1 MRTSR
6 FSLSPAAAAV
16 KSVLLASVMASTALA
31 AQADDAVVE
40 ADNSVVETSST
51 SKSAAETGSSY
62 NNYVNFGAFYLDAD
76 KGRAEDGTSV
86 GYNAGFGHRLNT
98 NLWVEGQFFG
108 DTIETGITGTDN
120 YQTGGGVDFHY
131 AFGQRS
137 EFTPFLIVGGG
148 GVYNDVAGS
157 NNDELT
163 PYLNVGL
170 GFTKSIF
177 GFDNLRLRG
186 EVRAVYDD
194 YKEGQTD
201 IRVGLGL
208 EMALGS
214 APVKEP
220 EVIIREVPVEKIVI
234 QEVPVERIV
243 IKEVPAP
250 APEVV
255 PPAPVSVDDDGDGVI
270 NERDKCP
277 NTLKGARVDGN
288 GCVVEQTL
296 TIRDITFDNN
306 SARLT
311 ANAQRLMENVVSFL
325 RSDPS
330 TRISISGHTD
340 SVASD
345 AYNMKLSRSRAIEV
359 RDYLVG
365 YGIDAARLDATGYGE
380 SRPVASNDSAEGRE
394 LNRRVEFRIQK

>member
-16 KSVLLASVMASTALA
+16 KSVLLATVMTGA
-31 AQADDAVVE
+31 AFSAHAE
-40 ADNSVVETSST
+40 APT
-51 SKSAAETGSSY
+51 ETGSSY
-62 NNYVNFGAFYLDAD
+62 DNYVNFGAFYLEAD
-76 KGRAEDGTSV
+76 KSRGTDGTSI
-86 GYNAGFGHRLNT
+86 GYQAGVGHRLNT

-108 DTIETGITGTDN
+108 DTIETGKFGTDN
-120 YQTGGGVDFHY
+120 YQTGGGVDFHF

-137 EFTPFLIVGGG
+137 EFTPFLIIGGG
-148 GVYNDVAGS
+148 GVYNDIAGTKD
-157 NNDELT
+157 DELT

-194 YKEGQTD
+194 FQEGQTD
-201 IRVGLGL
+201 FRAGLGL
-208 EMALGS
+208 EMGLGS

-220 EVIIREVPVEKIVI
+220 EVVIREVPVEKIVI

-255 PPAPVSVDDDGDGVI
+255 PVSVDDDGDGVV

-296 TIRDITFDNN
+296 TIRDITFENN

-311 ANAQRLMENVVSFL
+311 ANAQRLMENVVAFL
-325 RSDPS
+325 RSDS
-330 TRISISGHTD
+330 TARISISGHTD

-345 AYNMKLSRSRAIEV
+345 AYNMKLSRSRANEV

-365 YGIDAARLDATGYGE
+365 YGIDASRLEAAGYGE
-380 SRPVASNDSAEGRE
+380 SRPVATNATAEGRE

>member
-6 FSLSPAAAAV
+6 FALSPAASAV
-16 KSVLLASVMASTALA
+16 KSVLLASVMMGSALA
-31 AQADDAVVE
+31 AHAE
-40 ADNSVVETSST
+40 SSV
-51 SKSAAETGSSY
+51 ETGSSY
-62 NNYVNFGAFYLDAD
+62 DNYVNFGAFYLEAD
-76 KGRAEDGTSV
+76 KSRGADGTSV
-86 GYNAGFGHRLNT
+86 GYNAGVGHRLNN

-108 DTIETGITGTDN
+108 DTIETGVNGTDN

-148 GVYNDVAGS
+148 GVYNDVAGTR
-157 NNDELT
+157 NDELT
-163 PYLNVGL
+163 PFLNVGL
-170 GFTKSIF
+170 GFTKSIL

-194 YKEGQTD
+194 FKEGQTD
-201 IRVGLGL
+201 FRAGLGL
-208 EMALGS
+208 EMGLGA

-220 EVIIREVPVEKIVI
+220 EVVVREVQVPVEKVVI
-234 QEVPVERIV
+234 KEVPVERIV

-250 APEVV
+250 EPEVV
-255 PPAPVSVDDDGDGVI
+255 PVSVDDDGDGVI

-296 TIRDITFDNN
+296 TIRDITFETD
-306 SARLT
+306 SSRLT

-325 RSDPS
+325 RSDPN

-345 AYNMKLSRSRAIEV
+345 AYNLMLSRNRATEV
-359 RDYLVG
+359 RDYLIG
-365 YGIDAARLDATGYGE
+365 YGIDGSRLDAAGFGE
-380 SRPVASNDSAEGRE
+380 SRPVATNDTPEGRE

>member
-6 FSLSPAAAAV
+6 FALSPAASAV
-16 KSVLLASVMASTALA
+16 KSVLLASVMMGSALA
-31 AQADDAVVE
+31 AHAEEAAVE
-40 ADNSVVETSST
+40 A
-51 SKSAAETGSSY
+51 SAGVETGSSY
-62 NNYVNFGAFYLDAD
+62 NNYVNFGAFYLEAD
-76 KGRAEDGTSV
+76 KGRGADGTSV
-86 GYNAGFGHRLNT
+86 GYHAGVGHRLNT

-108 DTIETGITGTDN
+108 DTIETGVLGTDN

-148 GVYNDVAGS
+148 GVYNDVTGTA
-157 NNDELT
+157 NDELT
-163 PYLNVGL
+163 PYLNIGL

-186 EVRAVYDD
+186 EVRAIYDD
-194 YKEGQTD
+194 FREGQTD
-201 IRVGLGL
+201 FRAGLGL
-208 EMALGS
+208 EMGLGTP
-214 APVKEP
+214 PVKEP
-220 EVIIREVPVEKIVI
+220 EVVVREVQVPVEKIVI

-255 PPAPVSVDDDGDGVI
+255 PVSVDDDGDGVI

-296 TIRDITFDNN
+296 TIRDITFETD

-330 TRISISGHTD
+330 ARISISGHTD

-345 AYNMKLSRSRAIEV
+345 AYNMKLSRNRASEV

-365 YGIDAARLDATGYGE
+365 YGIDGSRLDSAGYGE
-380 SRPVASNDSAEGRE
+380 SRPVATNDTAEGRE

>member
-16 KSVLLASVMASTALA
+16 KSVVFATVMTGVALSA
-31 AQADDAVVE
+31 HAE
-40 ADNSVVETSST
+40 APT
-51 SKSAAETGSSY
+51 ETGSSY
-62 NNYVNFGAFYLDAD
+62 DNYVNFGAFYLEAD
-76 KGRAEDGTSV
+76 KSRGTDGTSI
-86 GYNAGFGHRLNT
+86 GYQAGVGHRLNS

-108 DTIETGITGTDN
+108 DTIETGKFGTDN

-137 EFTPFLIVGGG
+137 EFTPFLIIGGG

-157 NNDELT
+157 NNDEVT

-170 GFTKSIF
+170 GFTKAIF

-194 YKEGQTD
+194 FQEGQTD
-201 IRVGLGL
+201 FRAGLGL
-208 EMALGS
+208 EMGLGS

-220 EVIIREVPVEKIVI
+220 EVVVREVPVEKIVI
-234 QEVPVERIV
+234 KEVPVERIV

-255 PPAPVSVDDDGDGVI
+255 PVSVDDDGDGVV

-296 TIRDITFDNN
+296 TIRDITFENN

-311 ANAQRLMENVVSFL
+311 ANAQRLMENVVAFL
-325 RSDPS
+325 RSDS
-330 TRISISGHTD
+330 TARISISGHTD

-345 AYNMKLSRSRAIEV
+345 AYNMKLSRSRANEV

-365 YGIDAARLDATGYGE
+365 YGIDASRLEAAGYGE
-380 SRPVASNDSAEGRE
+380 SRPVATNATAEGRE

>member
-16 KSVLLASVMASTALA
+16 KSVVFATVMTGVALSAHAEAST
-31 AQADDAVVE
+31 
-40 ADNSVVETSST
+40 
-51 SKSAAETGSSY
+51 ETGSSY
-62 NNYVNFGAFYLDAD
+62 DNYVNFGAFYLEAD
-76 KGRAEDGTSV
+76 KSRGTDGTSI
-86 GYNAGFGHRLNT
+86 GYQAGVGHRLNS

-108 DTIETGITGTDN
+108 DTIETGKFGTDN

-137 EFTPFLIVGGG
+137 EFTPFLIIGGG

-157 NNDELT
+157 NNDEVT

-170 GFTKSIF
+170 GFTKAIF

-194 YKEGQTD
+194 FQEGQTD
-201 IRVGLGL
+201 FRAGLGL
-208 EMALGS
+208 EMGLGS

-220 EVIIREVPVEKIVI
+220 EVVVREVPVEKIVI
-234 QEVPVERIV
+234 KEVPVERIV

-255 PPAPVSVDDDGDGVI
+255 PVSVDDDGDGVV

-296 TIRDITFDNN
+296 TIRDITFEND

-311 ANAQRLMENVVSFL
+311 ANAQRLMENVVAFL
-325 RSDPS
+325 RSDSS

-345 AYNMKLSRSRAIEV
+345 SYNMKLSRNRANEV

-365 YGIDAARLDATGYGE
+365 YGIDASRLEAAGYGE
-380 SRPVASNDSAEGRE
+380 SRPVATNATAEGRE

>member
-16 KSVLLASVMASTALA
+16 KSVLLATVMTGA
-31 AQADDAVVE
+31 AFSAHAE
-40 ADNSVVETSST
+40 APT
-51 SKSAAETGSSY
+51 ETGSSY
-62 NNYVNFGAFYLDAD
+62 DNYVNFGAFYLEAD
-76 KGRAEDGTSV
+76 KSRGTDGTSI
-86 GYNAGFGHRLNT
+86 GYQAGVGHRLNT

-108 DTIETGITGTDN
+108 DTIETGKFGTDN
-120 YQTGGGVDFHY
+120 YQTGGGVDFHF

-137 EFTPFLIVGGG
+137 EFTPFLIIGGG
-148 GVYNDVAGS
+148 GVYNDIAGTKD
-157 NNDELT
+157 DELT

-194 YKEGQTD
+194 FQEGQTD
-201 IRVGLGL
+201 FRAGLGL
-208 EMALGS
+208 EMGLGS

-220 EVIIREVPVEKIVI
+220 EVVVREVPVEKIVI

-255 PPAPVSVDDDGDGVI
+255 PVSVDDDGDGVV

-296 TIRDITFDNN
+296 TIRDITFENN

-311 ANAQRLMENVVSFL
+311 ANAQRLMENVVAFL
-325 RSDPS
+325 RSDS
-330 TRISISGHTD
+330 TARISISGHTD

-345 AYNMKLSRSRAIEV
+345 AYNMKLSRSRANEV

-365 YGIDAARLDATGYGE
+365 YGIDASRLDAAGYGE
-380 SRPVASNDSAEGRE
+380 SRPVATNATAEGRE

>member
-1 MRTSR
+1 MRKSR
-6 FSLSPAAAAV
+6 FALSPAASAV
-16 KSVLLASVMASTALA
+16 KSVLLASVVMGSALA
-31 AQADDAVVE
+31 AHAE
-40 ADNSVVETSST
+40 SST
-51 SKSAAETGSSY
+51 ETGSSY
-62 NNYVNFGAFYLDAD
+62 DNYVNFGAFYLDAD
-76 KGRAEDGTSV
+76 KSRGADGTSI
-86 GYNAGFGHRLNT
+86 GYNAGVGHRLND

-108 DTIETGITGTDN
+108 DTIETGQFGTDN

-148 GVYNDVAGS
+148 GVYNDIAGT
-157 NNDELT
+157 NQDELT
-163 PYLNVGL
+163 PYLNVGV
-170 GFTKSIF
+170 GFTKSIL
-177 GFDNLRLRG
+177 GFDNLRIRG
-186 EVRAVYDD
+186 ELRAIYDD
-194 YKEGQTD
+194 FQEGQTD
-201 IRVGLGL
+201 FRAGLGL
-208 EMALGS
+208 EMGLGS

-220 EVIIREVPVEKIVI
+220 EVVVREVQVPVEKVVI
-234 QEVPVERIV
+234 KEVPVERIV

-250 APEVV
+250 EPEVV
-255 PPAPVSVDDDGDGVI
+255 PVSVDDDGDGVI

-296 TIRDITFDNN
+296 TIRDITFETD

-330 TRISISGHTD
+330 ARISISGHTD

-345 AYNMKLSRSRAIEV
+345 AYNMKLSRNRANEV
-359 RDYLVG
+359 RDYLIG
-365 YGIDAARLDATGYGE
+365 YGIDGSRLDAAGYGE
-380 SRPVASNDSAEGRE
+380 SRPVATNDTPEGRE

>member
-16 KSVLLASVMASTALA
+16 KSVLLATVMTGA
-31 AQADDAVVE
+31 AFSAHAE
-40 ADNSVVETSST
+40 APT
-51 SKSAAETGSSY
+51 ETGSSY
-62 NNYVNFGAFYLDAD
+62 DNYVNFGAFYLEAD
-76 KGRAEDGTSV
+76 KSRGADGTSI
-86 GYNAGFGHRLNT
+86 GYQAGVGHRLNS

-108 DTIETGITGTDN
+108 DTIETGKFGTDN
-120 YQTGGGVDFHY
+120 YQTGGGVDFHF

-148 GVYNDVAGS
+148 GVYNDIAGTKD
-157 NNDELT
+157 DELT

-194 YKEGQTD
+194 FQEGQTD
-201 IRVGLGL
+201 FRAGLGL
-208 EMALGS
+208 EMGLGS

-220 EVIIREVPVEKIVI
+220 EVVIREVPVEKIVI

-255 PPAPVSVDDDGDGVI
+255 PVSVDDDGDGVV

-296 TIRDITFDNN
+296 TIRDITFENN

-311 ANAQRLMENVVSFL
+311 ANAQRLMENVVAFL
-325 RSDPS
+325 RSDS
-330 TRISISGHTD
+330 TARISISGHTD

-345 AYNMKLSRSRAIEV
+345 AYNMKLSRSRANEV

-365 YGIDAARLDATGYGE
+365 YGIDASRLEAAGYGE
-380 SRPVASNDSAEGRE
+380 SRPVATNATAEGRE

>member
-16 KSVLLASVMASTALA
+16 KSVLLATVMTGIAF
-31 AQADDAVVE
+31 
-40 ADNSVVETSST
+40 
-51 SKSAAETGSSY
+51 SAHAEGEKETGSSY
-62 NNYVNFGAFYLDAD
+62 DNYVNFGAFYLEAD
-76 KGRAEDGTSV
+76 KSRGADGTSV
-86 GYNAGFGHRLNT
+86 GYNAGVGHRLSS

-108 DTIETGITGTDN
+108 DTIETGSSGTDN
-120 YQTGGGVDFHY
+120 YQTGGGVDFHF
-131 AFGQRS
+131 ALGQRS

-148 GVYNDVAGS
+148 GVYNDIAGTS
-157 NNDELT
+157 NDELT
-163 PYLNVGL
+163 PFLNIGV

-186 EVRAVYDD
+186 ELRAVYDD
-194 YKEGQTD
+194 FQEGQTD
-201 IRVGLGL
+201 FRAGLGL
-208 EMALGS
+208 EMGLGK

-220 EVIIREVPVEKIVI
+220 EVVIREVPVEVQVEKIVI
-234 QEVPVERIV
+234 KEVPVERIV
-243 IKEVPAP
+243 IQEVPAP

-255 PPAPVSVDDDGDGVI
+255 PVSVDDDGDGVV

-277 NTLKGARVDGN
+277 DTLKGARVDGN

-296 TIRDITFDNN
+296 TIRDITFENN

-311 ANAQRLMENVVSFL
+311 ANAQRLMENVVAFL
-325 RSDPS
+325 RSDS
-330 TRISISGHTD
+330 TARISISGHTD

-345 AYNMKLSRSRAIEV
+345 AYNMKLSRNRANEV

-365 YGIDAARLDATGYGE
+365 YGIDASRLDAAGYGE
-380 SRPVASNDSAEGRE
+380 SRPVATNATPEGRE

>member
-16 KSVLLASVMASTALA
+16 KSVVFATVMTGVALSAHA
-31 AQADDAVVE
+31 AAP
-40 ADNSVVETSST
+40 T
-51 SKSAAETGSSY
+51 ETGSSY
-62 NNYVNFGAFYLDAD
+62 DNYVNFGAFYLEAD
-76 KGRAEDGTSV
+76 KSRGTDGTSI
-86 GYNAGFGHRLNT
+86 GYQAGVGHRLNS

-108 DTIETGITGTDN
+108 DTIETGKFGTDN

-137 EFTPFLIVGGG
+137 EFTPFLIIGGG

-157 NNDELT
+157 NNDEVT

-170 GFTKSIF
+170 GFTKAIF

-194 YKEGQTD
+194 FQEGQTD
-201 IRVGLGL
+201 FRAGLGL
-208 EMALGS
+208 EMGLGS

-220 EVIIREVPVEKIVI
+220 EVVVREVPVEKIVI
-234 QEVPVERIV
+234 KEVPVERIV

-255 PPAPVSVDDDGDGVI
+255 PVSVDDDGDGVV

-296 TIRDITFDNN
+296 TIRDITFEND

-311 ANAQRLMENVVSFL
+311 ANAQRLMENVVAFL
-325 RSDPS
+325 RSDSS

-345 AYNMKLSRSRAIEV
+345 SYNMKLSRNRANEV

-365 YGIDAARLDATGYGE
+365 YGIDASRLEAAGYGE
-380 SRPVASNDSAEGRE
+380 SRPVATNATAEGRE

>member
-6 FSLSPAAAAV
+6 FFLSPAASAV
-16 KSVLLASVMASTALA
+16 KSVLLASVMTGAAMSAHAETA
-31 AQADDAVVE
+31 
-40 ADNSVVETSST
+40 T
-51 SKSAAETGSSY
+51 ETGSSY
-62 NNYVNFGAFYLDAD
+62 DNYVNFGTFYLEAD
-76 KGRAEDGTSV
+76 KSRGADGTSI
-86 GYNAGFGHRLNT
+86 GYNAGVGHRLNT
-98 NLWVEGQFFG
+98 NIWVEGQFFG
-108 DTIETGITGTDN
+108 DTIETGAAGTDN

-157 NNDELT
+157 ANDELT
-163 PYLNVGL
+163 PYLNVGI

-194 YKEGQTD
+194 FLNGQTD
-201 IRVGLGL
+201 FRAGLGL
-208 EMALGS
+208 EMGLGS

-220 EVIIREVPVEKIVI
+220 EVIVREVPVEKIVI

-250 APEVV
+250 VAEVV
-255 PPAPVSVDDDGDGVI
+255 PVSVDDDGDGVV

-296 TIRDITFDNN
+296 TIRDITFENN

-330 TRISISGHTD
+330 ARISISGHTD

-345 AYNMKLSRSRAIEV
+345 AYNLKLSRSRATEV

-365 YGIDAARLDATGYGE
+365 YGIDASRLDAAGYGE
-380 SRPVASNDSAEGRE
+380 SRPVASNATAEGRE

>member
-6 FSLSPAAAAV
+6 LFLSPAALAV
-16 KSVLLASVMASTALA
+16 KSALLATVMTGA
-31 AQADDAVVE
+31 AFAADTDTPV
-40 ADNSVVETSST
+40 
-51 SKSAAETGSSY
+51 ETGSSY
-62 NNYVNFGAFYLDAD
+62 NNYVNFGAFYLEAD
-76 KGRAEDGTSV
+76 KGRGADGTSV
-86 GYNAGFGHRLNT
+86 GYNAGVGHRLNT

-108 DTIETGITGTDN
+108 DTIETGQFGTDN
-120 YQTGGGVDFHY
+120 YQTGGGIDFHY

-148 GVYNDVAGS
+148 GVYNDITGTA
-157 NNDELT
+157 NDELT
-163 PYLNVGL
+163 PFVNVGL

-186 EVRAVYDD
+186 EIRAVYDD
-194 YKEGQTD
+194 FQEGQTD
-201 IRVGLGL
+201 FRAGLGL
-208 EMALGS
+208 EMGLGTP
-214 APVKEP
+214 PVKEP
-220 EVIIREVPVEKIVI
+220 EVIVREVPVEKIVI

-250 APEVV
+250 VAEVV
-255 PPAPVSVDDDGDGVI
+255 PASVDDDGDGVV

-296 TIRDITFDNN
+296 TIRDITFENN

-330 TRISISGHTD
+330 ARISISGHTD

-345 AYNMKLSRSRAIEV
+345 AYNLKLSRSRATEV

-365 YGIDAARLDATGYGE
+365 YGIDASRLDAAGYGE
-380 SRPVASNDSAEGRE
+380 SRPVASNATAEGRE
-394 LNRRVEFRIQK
+394 LNRRVEFTIQK

>member
-16 KSVLLASVMASTALA
+16 KSILLVSVMAGAALT
-31 AQADDAVVE
+31 AQADDAAV
-40 ADNSVVETSST
+40 
-51 SKSAAETGSSY
+51 ETGSSY
-62 NNYVNFGAFYLDAD
+62 NNYVNFGAFYFGPDSSR
-76 KGRAEDGTSV
+76 GTDGTSI
-86 GYNAGFGHRLNT
+86 GYNAGVGHRLSS

-108 DTIETGITGTDN
+108 DTIETGNSATDF

-148 GVYNDVAGS
+148 GVYNDVA
-157 NNDELT
+157 NTANDELT
-163 PYLNVGL
+163 PYVNVGL

-186 EVRAVYDD
+186 EVRAIYDD
-194 YKEGQTD
+194 FQDGKTD
-201 IRVGLGL
+201 YRAGLGL
-208 EMALGS
+208 EMGLGS

-220 EVIIREVPVEKIVI
+220 EVVIREVQVPVEKIVI

-250 APEVV
+250 QPEIV
-255 PPAPVSVDDDGDGVI
+255 PVSVDDDGDGVI

-296 TIRDITFDNN
+296 TIRDITFETN

-325 RSDPS
+325 RSDP
-330 TRISISGHTD
+330 TARISISGHTD

-345 AYNMKLSRSRAIEV
+345 AYNLKLSRNRATEV
-359 RDYLVG
+359 RDYLIG
-365 YGIDAARLDATGYGE
+365 YGIDGSRLDAAGYGE
-380 SRPVASNDSAEGRE
+380 SRPVASNDTAEGRE

>member
-16 KSVLLASVMASTALA
+16 KSVLLATVMTGA
-31 AQADDAVVE
+31 AFSAHAE
-40 ADNSVVETSST
+40 APT
-51 SKSAAETGSSY
+51 ETGSSY
-62 NNYVNFGAFYLDAD
+62 DNYVNFGAFYLEAD
-76 KGRAEDGTSV
+76 KSRGTDGTSI
-86 GYNAGFGHRLNT
+86 GYQAGVGHRLNT
-98 NLWVEGQFFG
+98 NLWVEGQLFG
-108 DTIETGITGTDN
+108 DTIETGKFGTDN
-120 YQTGGGVDFHY
+120 YQTGGGVDFHF

-137 EFTPFLIVGGG
+137 EFTPFLIIGGG
-148 GVYNDVAGS
+148 GVYNDIAGTKD
-157 NNDELT
+157 DELT

-194 YKEGQTD
+194 FQEGQTD
-201 IRVGLGL
+201 FRAGLGL
-208 EMALGS
+208 EMGLGS

-220 EVIIREVPVEKIVI
+220 EVVVREVPVEKIVI

-255 PPAPVSVDDDGDGVI
+255 PVSVDDDGDGVV

-296 TIRDITFDNN
+296 TIRDITFENN

-311 ANAQRLMENVVSFL
+311 ANAQRLMENVVAFL
-325 RSDPS
+325 RSDS
-330 TRISISGHTD
+330 TARISISGHTD

-345 AYNMKLSRSRAIEV
+345 AYNMKLSRSRANEV

-365 YGIDAARLDATGYGE
+365 YGIDASRLDAAGYGE
-380 SRPVASNDSAEGRE
+380 SRPVATNATAEGRE

>member
-6 FSLSPAAAAV
+6 FSLSPAASAV
-16 KSVLLASVMASTALA
+16 KSVLLASVMTGVAFA
-31 AQADDAVVE
+31 AQAQTPV
-40 ADNSVVETSST
+40 
-51 SKSAAETGSSY
+51 ETGSSY
-62 NNYVNFGAFYLDAD
+62 DNYVNFGAFYLEAD
-76 KGRAEDGTSV
+76 KNRGADGTSI
-86 GYNAGFGHRLNT
+86 GYNAGVGHRLNT

-108 DTIETGITGTDN
+108 DTIETGALGTDN

-157 NNDELT
+157 ANDELT

-170 GFTKSIF
+170 GFTKSIL

-194 YKEGQTD
+194 FQEGQTD
-201 IRVGLGL
+201 FRVGLGL
-208 EMALGS
+208 EMGLGS

-220 EVIIREVPVEKIVI
+220 EVIVREVPVEKIVI

-250 APEVV
+250 VAEVV
-255 PPAPVSVDDDGDGVI
+255 PASVDDDGDGVI

-296 TIRDITFDNN
+296 TIRDITFETN

-330 TRISISGHTD
+330 ARISISGHTD

-345 AYNMKLSRSRAIEV
+345 AYNLKLSRSRATEV
-359 RDYLVG
+359 RDYLIG
-365 YGIDAARLDATGYGE
+365 YGIDGSRLDAAGYGE
-380 SRPVASNDSAEGRE
+380 SRPVATNATEEGRE

>member
-16 KSVLLASVMASTALA
+16 KSVLLATVMTGA
-31 AQADDAVVE
+31 AFSAHAE
-40 ADNSVVETSST
+40 APT
-51 SKSAAETGSSY
+51 ETGSSY
-62 NNYVNFGAFYLDAD
+62 DNYVNFGAFYLEAD
-76 KGRAEDGTSV
+76 KSRGTDGTSI
-86 GYNAGFGHRLNT
+86 GYQAGVGHRLNT

-108 DTIETGITGTDN
+108 DTIETGKFGTDN
-120 YQTGGGVDFHY
+120 YQTGGGVDFHF

-137 EFTPFLIVGGG
+137 EFTPFLIIGGG
-148 GVYNDVAGS
+148 GVYNDIAGTKD
-157 NNDELT
+157 DELT

-194 YKEGQTD
+194 FQEGQTD
-201 IRVGLGL
+201 FRAGLGL
-208 EMALGS
+208 EMGLGS

-220 EVIIREVPVEKIVI
+220 EVVVREVPVEKIVI

-255 PPAPVSVDDDGDGVI
+255 PVSVDDDGDGVV

-296 TIRDITFDNN
+296 TIRDITFENN

-311 ANAQRLMENVVSFL
+311 ANAQRLMENVVAFL
-325 RSDPS
+325 RSDS
-330 TRISISGHTD
+330 TARISISGHTD

-345 AYNMKLSRSRAIEV
+345 AYNMKLSRSRANEV

-365 YGIDAARLDATGYGE
+365 YGIDASRLEAAGYGE
-380 SRPVASNDSAEGRE
+380 SRPVATNATAEGRE

>member
-16 KSVLLASVMASTALA
+16 KSVLLATVMTGA
-31 AQADDAVVE
+31 AFSAHAE
-40 ADNSVVETSST
+40 APT
-51 SKSAAETGSSY
+51 ETGSSY
-62 NNYVNFGAFYLDAD
+62 DNYVNFGAFYLEAD
-76 KGRAEDGTSV
+76 KSRGADGTSI
-86 GYNAGFGHRLNT
+86 GYQAGVGHRLNS

-108 DTIETGITGTDN
+108 DTIETGKFGTDN
-120 YQTGGGVDFHY
+120 YQTGGGVDFHF

-137 EFTPFLIVGGG
+137 EFTPFLIIGGG
-148 GVYNDVAGS
+148 GVYNDIAGTKD
-157 NNDELT
+157 DELT

-194 YKEGQTD
+194 FQEGQTD
-201 IRVGLGL
+201 FRAGLGL
-208 EMALGS
+208 EMGLGS

-220 EVIIREVPVEKIVI
+220 EVVIREVPVEKIVI

-255 PPAPVSVDDDGDGVI
+255 PVSVDDDGDGVV

-296 TIRDITFDNN
+296 TIRDITFENN

-311 ANAQRLMENVVSFL
+311 ANAQRLMENVVAFL
-325 RSDPS
+325 RSDS
-330 TRISISGHTD
+330 TARISISGHTD

-345 AYNMKLSRSRAIEV
+345 AYNMKLSRSRANEV

-365 YGIDAARLDATGYGE
+365 YGIDASRLDAAGYGE
-380 SRPVASNDSAEGRE
+380 SRPVATNATAEGRE

>member
-6 FSLSPAAAAV
+6 FSLSPAASAV
-16 KSVLLASVMASTALA
+16 KSVLLASVMAGA
-31 AQADDAVVE
+31 AFAAH
-40 ADNSVVETSST
+40 AETT
-51 SKSAAETGSSY
+51 VETGSSY
-62 NNYVNFGAFYLDAD
+62 DNYVNFGAFYLEAD
-76 KGRAEDGTSV
+76 DNRGADGTSV
-86 GYNAGFGHRLNT
+86 GYNAGVGHRLNS

-108 DTIETGITGTDN
+108 DTIETGMNGTDN

-148 GVYNDVAGS
+148 GVFNDVAGS
-157 NNDELT
+157 ANDELT
-163 PYLNVGL
+163 PYLNIGL

-194 YKEGQTD
+194 FQEGQTD
-201 IRVGLGL
+201 FRAGLGL
-208 EMALGS
+208 EMGLGN

-220 EVIIREVPVEKIVI
+220 EVIVREVPVEKIVI

-250 APEVV
+250 EV
-255 PPAPVSVDDDGDGVI
+255 APVSVDDDGDGVV

-277 NTLKGARVDGN
+277 NTLKGALVDGN

-296 TIRDITFDNN
+296 TIRDITFETN

-330 TRISISGHTD
+330 ARISISGHTD

-345 AYNMKLSRSRAIEV
+345 AYNLKLSRNRASEV

-365 YGIDAARLDATGYGE
+365 YGIDGGRLDAAGFGE
-380 SRPVASNDSAEGRE
+380 SRPVASNDTAEGRE

>member
-16 KSVLLASVMASTALA
+16 KSVVFATVMTGVALSA
-31 AQADDAVVE
+31 HAE
-40 ADNSVVETSST
+40 APT
-51 SKSAAETGSSY
+51 ETGSSY
-62 NNYVNFGAFYLDAD
+62 DNYVNFGAFYLEAD
-76 KGRAEDGTSV
+76 KSRGTDGTSI
-86 GYNAGFGHRLNT
+86 GYQAGVGHRLNS

-108 DTIETGITGTDN
+108 DTIETGKFGTDN

-137 EFTPFLIVGGG
+137 EFTPFLIIGGG

-157 NNDELT
+157 NNDEVT

-170 GFTKSIF
+170 GFTKAIF

-194 YKEGQTD
+194 FQEGQTD
-201 IRVGLGL
+201 FRAGLGL
-208 EMALGS
+208 EMGLGS

-220 EVIIREVPVEKIVI
+220 EVVVREVPVEKIVI
-234 QEVPVERIV
+234 KEVPVERIV

-255 PPAPVSVDDDGDGVI
+255 PVSVDDDGDGVV

-296 TIRDITFDNN
+296 TIRDITFEND

-311 ANAQRLMENVVSFL
+311 ANAQRLMENVVAFL
-325 RSDPS
+325 RSDSS

-345 AYNMKLSRSRAIEV
+345 SYNMKLSRNRANEV

-365 YGIDAARLDATGYGE
+365 YGIDASRLEAAGYGE
-380 SRPVASNDSAEGRE
+380 SRPVATNATAEGRE

>member
-1 MRTSR
+1 MRTFR
-6 FSLSPAAAAV
+6 FSMSPAASAV
-16 KSVLLASVMASTALA
+16 KSVLLASVMTGVAFA
-31 AQADDAVVE
+31 AHA
-40 ADNSVVETSST
+40 ETPV
-51 SKSAAETGSSY
+51 ETGSTY
-62 NNYVNFGAFYLDAD
+62 NNYVNFGTFYLEAD
-76 KGRAEDGTSV
+76 KSRGSDGTSI
-86 GYNAGFGHRLNT
+86 GYNAGVGHRLNT

-108 DTIETGITGTDN
+108 DTIETGALGTDN

-157 NNDELT
+157 ANDKLT
-163 PYLNVGL
+163 PFVNVGL
-170 GFTKSIF
+170 GFTKSIL
-177 GFDNLRLRG
+177 GFDNLRVRG
-186 EVRAVYDD
+186 EARAVYDD
-194 YKEGQTD
+194 FEKGQTD
-201 IRVGLGL
+201 FRVGLGL
-208 EMALGS
+208 EMGLGS

-220 EVIIREVPVEKIVI
+220 EVIVREVPVEKIVI

-243 IKEVPAP
+243 IKEVPAA
-250 APEVV
+250 APVV
-255 PPAPVSVDDDGDGVI
+255 VPVSVDDDGDGVV

-296 TIRDITFDNN
+296 TIRDITFENN

-330 TRISISGHTD
+330 ARISISGHTD

-345 AYNMKLSRSRAIEV
+345 AYNLKLSRSRATEV
-359 RDYLVG
+359 RDYLIG
-365 YGIDAARLDATGYGE
+365 YGIDGSRLDAAGYGE
-380 SRPVASNDSAEGRE
+380 SRPVATNATAEGRE

>member
-1 MRTSR
+1 
-6 FSLSPAAAAV
+6 
-16 KSVLLASVMASTALA
+16 MASTALA

>member
-6 FSLSPAAAAV
+6 LFLSPAALAV
-16 KSVLLASVMASTALA
+16 KSALLATVMTGA
-31 AQADDAVVE
+31 AFAADTDTPV
-40 ADNSVVETSST
+40 
-51 SKSAAETGSSY
+51 ETGSSY
-62 NNYVNFGAFYLDAD
+62 NNYVNFGAFYLEAD
-76 KGRAEDGTSV
+76 KGRGADGTSV
-86 GYNAGFGHRLNT
+86 GYNAGVGHRLNT

-108 DTIETGITGTDN
+108 DTIETGQFGTDN

-148 GVYNDVAGS
+148 GVYNDITGTD
-157 NNDELT
+157 NDELT
-163 PYLNVGL
+163 PYVNVGL

-186 EVRAVYDD
+186 EIRAIYDD
-194 YKEGQTD
+194 FQEGQTD
-201 IRVGLGL
+201 FRAGLGL
-208 EMALGS
+208 EMGLGTP
-214 APVKEP
+214 PVKEP
-220 EVIIREVPVEKIVI
+220 EVIVREVPVEKIVI

-250 APEVV
+250 VAEVV
-255 PPAPVSVDDDGDGVI
+255 PASVDDDGDGVV

-296 TIRDITFDNN
+296 TIRDITFENN

-330 TRISISGHTD
+330 ARISISGHTD

-345 AYNMKLSRSRAIEV
+345 AYNLKLSRSRATEV

-365 YGIDAARLDATGYGE
+365 YGIDASRLDAAGYGE
-380 SRPVASNDSAEGRE
+380 SRPVASNATAEGRE
-394 LNRRVEFRIQK
+394 LNRRVEFTIQK

>member
-16 KSVLLASVMASTALA
+16 KSVLLATVMTGA
-31 AQADDAVVE
+31 AFSAHAE
-40 ADNSVVETSST
+40 APT
-51 SKSAAETGSSY
+51 ETGSSY
-62 NNYVNFGAFYLDAD
+62 DNYVNFGAFYLEAD
-76 KGRAEDGTSV
+76 KSRGADGTSI
-86 GYNAGFGHRLNT
+86 GYQAGVGHRLNS

-108 DTIETGITGTDN
+108 DTIETGKFGTDN
-120 YQTGGGVDFHY
+120 YQTGGGVDFHF

-148 GVYNDVAGS
+148 GVYNDIAGTKD
-157 NNDELT
+157 DELT

-194 YKEGQTD
+194 FQEGQTD
-201 IRVGLGL
+201 FRAGLGL
-208 EMALGS
+208 EMGLGS
-214 APVKEP
+214 APAKEP
-220 EVIIREVPVEKIVI
+220 EVVIREVQVEVPVEKIVI

-255 PPAPVSVDDDGDGVI
+255 PVSVDDDGDGVV

-296 TIRDITFDNN
+296 TIRDITFENN

-311 ANAQRLMENVVSFL
+311 ANAQRLMENVVAFL
-325 RSDPS
+325 RSDS
-330 TRISISGHTD
+330 TARISISGHTD

-345 AYNMKLSRSRAIEV
+345 AYNMKLSRSRANEV

-365 YGIDAARLDATGYGE
+365 YGIDASRLDAAGYGE
-380 SRPVASNDSAEGRE
+380 SRPVATNATAEGRE

>member
-6 FSLSPAAAAV
+6 LFLSPAALAV
-16 KSVLLASVMASTALA
+16 KSVLLATVMTGA
-31 AQADDAVVE
+31 AFAADA
-40 ADNSVVETSST
+40 ETPV
-51 SKSAAETGSSY
+51 ETGSSY
-62 NNYVNFGAFYLDAD
+62 NNYVNFGAFYLEAD
-76 KGRAEDGTSV
+76 KNRGADGTSV
-86 GYNAGFGHRLNT
+86 GYHAGVGHRLNT

-108 DTIETGITGTDN
+108 DTIETGQFGTDN

-148 GVYNDVAGS
+148 GVYNDITGTD
-157 NNDELT
+157 NDELT
-163 PYLNVGL
+163 PYVNVGL

-186 EVRAVYDD
+186 EIRAIYDD
-194 YKEGQTD
+194 FQEGQTD
-201 IRVGLGL
+201 FRAGLGL
-208 EMALGS
+208 EMGLGTP
-214 APVKEP
+214 PVKEP
-220 EVIIREVPVEKIVI
+220 EVIVREVPVEKIVI

-250 APEVV
+250 VAEVV
-255 PPAPVSVDDDGDGVI
+255 PASVDDDGDGVV

-296 TIRDITFDNN
+296 TIRDITFENN

-330 TRISISGHTD
+330 ARISISGHTD

-345 AYNMKLSRSRAIEV
+345 AYNLKLSRSRATEV

-365 YGIDAARLDATGYGE
+365 YGIDASRLDAAGYGE
-380 SRPVASNDSAEGRE
+380 SRPVASNATAEGRE
-394 LNRRVEFRIQK
+394 LNRRVEFTIQK

>member
-16 KSVLLASVMASTALA
+16 KSVLLATVMTGAALSA
-31 AQADDAVVE
+31 HAE
-40 ADNSVVETSST
+40 APT
-51 SKSAAETGSSY
+51 ETGSSY
-62 NNYVNFGAFYLDAD
+62 DNYVNFGAFYLEAD
-76 KGRAEDGTSV
+76 KSRGTDGTSI
-86 GYNAGFGHRLNT
+86 GYQAGVGHRLNT

-108 DTIETGITGTDN
+108 DTIETGKLGTDN
-120 YQTGGGVDFHY
+120 YQTGGGVDFHF

-137 EFTPFLIVGGG
+137 EFTPFLIIGGG
-148 GVYNDVAGS
+148 GVYNDIAGTKD
-157 NNDELT
+157 DELT

-194 YKEGQTD
+194 FQEGQTD
-201 IRVGLGL
+201 FRAGLGL
-208 EMALGS
+208 EMGLGS

-220 EVIIREVPVEKIVI
+220 EVVIREVQVEVPVEKIVI

-255 PPAPVSVDDDGDGVI
+255 PVSVDDDGDGVV

-296 TIRDITFDNN
+296 TIRDITFENN

-311 ANAQRLMENVVSFL
+311 ANAQRLMENVVAFL
-325 RSDPS
+325 RSDS
-330 TRISISGHTD
+330 TARISISGHTD

-345 AYNMKLSRSRAIEV
+345 AYNMKLSRSRANEV

-365 YGIDAARLDATGYGE
+365 YGIDASRLEAAGYGE
-380 SRPVASNDSAEGRE
+380 SRPVATNATAEGRE

>member
-1 MRTSR
+1 MPTSR

-16 KSVLLASVMASTALA
+16 KSILLASVMAGAALT
-31 AQADDAVVE
+31 AQADDAAV
-40 ADNSVVETSST
+40 
-51 SKSAAETGSSY
+51 ETGSSY
-62 NNYVNFGAFYLDAD
+62 DNYVNFGTFYLEAD
-76 KGRAEDGTSV
+76 NGRGADGTSI
-86 GYNAGFGHRLNT
+86 GYNAGVGHRLNS

-108 DTIETGITGTDN
+108 DTIETGKLGTDN

-148 GVYNDVAGS
+148 GVYNDVAGTK
-157 NNDELT
+157 NDELT
-163 PYLNVGL
+163 PYLNIGL
-170 GFTKSIF
+170 GFTKSIL
-177 GFDNLRLRG
+177 GFDNLRVRG
-186 EVRAVYDD
+186 EIRAIYDD
-194 YKEGQTD
+194 FKGDQSSSKGQTD
-201 IRVGLGL
+201 FRAGIGL
-208 EMALGS
+208 EMGLGS
-214 APVKEP
+214 APAKEP
-220 EVIIREVPVEKIVI
+220 EVVVREVQVPVEKIVI
-234 QEVPVERIV
+234 KEVPVERIV

-250 APEVV
+250 EPEVV
-255 PPAPVSVDDDGDGVI
+255 PVSVDDDGDGVI
-270 NERDKCP
+270 NDRDKCP

-296 TIRDITFDNN
+296 TIRDITFETN

-311 ANAQRLMENVVSFL
+311 ANAQHLMENVVSFL

-330 TRISISGHTD
+330 ARISISGHTD

-345 AYNMKLSRSRAIEV
+345 AYNLKLSRNRANEV

-365 YGIDAARLDATGYGE
+365 YGIDSSRLDAAGYGE
-380 SRPVASNDSAEGRE
+380 SRPVATNDTAEGRE